1 VNPEDKALKI
11 YNASAGSGKTY
22 HLVKEYI
29 KLLIEE
35 VHSKSFSNIIAMT
48 FTNKAALEMKER
60 IVKALDEISSP
71 NLFSNKAA
79 DLVMTISKELNLSKE
94 EIEKRCSFVLA
105 NILHQYED
113 FHVMTI
119 DKFNLR
125 LIRSFSRDLDLSN
138 DFEVVMD
145 EIEVIEKIVD
155 ELLNQLGNENSSNL
169 NKLLLKYAESKVDE
183 GESWNFRR
191 KLIEFGKILR
201 VERNA
206 AKVRHLMEM
215 DFSIERFGTV
225 IAQRKAI
232 NSQFAKL
239 TSDLLQLVNSSQLDQ
254 AYLPGKSGTMNG
266 ILKIAHANSLDLDE
280 SFISKPLIKSLATP
294 LNKTHIFPEEVKQQ
308 IRAVIDFHD
317 ARIQEYAVISLYLQN
332 FFNMALLQ
340 YMAKALE
347 NIKKDEQIIL
357 ISEFNSLISNLIQNE
372 NAPFIYER
380 LGTKFKHFL
389 LDEFQ
394 DTSHLQWLN
403 LVPLV
408 HESLGNGHQN
418 LIVGDPKQSIY
429 RFKNGVAEQFVEL
442 PKIYNPE
449 GVREIAE
456 KSHLFDQMGETYTLE
471 DNWRSSPTIVNFNN
485 AFFESLKSKLSPT
498 SVSFYNS
505 VQQQPKSKLNGKV
518 VIQSKETNKTDFD
531 LLPKIIGWIEEC
543 RADGFDLGEICLLGG
558 TNKDCNSWA
567 LGLTDAG
574 YKVVSA
580 DSLLIDTNLKVK
592 LTIAYLQW
600 RFKPSNESAKKQ
612 FAEIFF
618 RQRMDSYDNYKI
630 FIEEKE
636 SSKGKKFRVFNE
648 KAFIER
654 YFGNYTKF
662 FFKYESIYDLV
673 QGFYRIMN
681 LNELQNPYLHHLADI
696 VYDFELKKGPHLA
709 GFLDEY
715 ARKKGVI
722 AVQIPLSNDAIQVMT
737 IHKAKG
743 LEFPVVILPS
753 LNFTIDVKAEFL
765 VEIEDFIVYKSPSS
779 KEIVEPLKAI
789 YQEEYDQVVTDRVNL
804 TYVGMTRP
812 VERLYILNEFEKSRF
827 GAMFHETLKELEI
840 GNEDENGINI
850 ELNDGIREIKS
861 KEQDAAQ
868 IYHPAHVTETLW
880 FPDIALQDNEELTH
894 QTYLSSEMQFGLQF
908 HLLISRIE
916 KKEDIMST
924 INAAVQEGE
933 VELKNTRELKEK
945 LTKLFNSTDYTS
957 LFHNK
962 IEVINEQAILIDS
975 TTTLRPDKIIIKDT
989 ETIIV
994 DYKTGIPNQKD
1005 NKQINSYKDTLE
1017 KMGYPK
1023 VSCYLFYSSIN
1034 ELRQVS

>member
-1 VNPEDKALKI
+1 METEDKVLKI

-22 HLVKEYI
+22 HLVKEYV
-29 KLLIEE
+29 KLLISE

-60 IVKALDEISSP
+60 IITALDEISSP
-71 NLFSNKAA
+71 VLFKNKAIELVESLSR
-79 DLVMTISKELNLSKE
+79 DLKLSKQ
-94 EIEKRCSFVLA
+94 EIEKRCSLVLA

-138 DFEVVMD
+138 DFEVIMD
-145 EIEVIEKIVD
+145 EVEVIEKIVD
-155 ELLNQLGNENSSNL
+155 DLLNQLGNENSSNL

-206 AKVRHLMEM
+206 TKVKHLMEM

-225 IAQRKAI
+225 IAQRKTI
-232 NSQFAKL
+232 DSQFKSL
-239 TSDLLQLVNSSQLDQ
+239 THEILKTVNDLNLDQ
-254 AYLPGKSGTMNG
+254 EYLPGKSGTMNG
-266 ILKIAHANSLDLDE
+266 ILKIAHATTFDLDE
-280 SFISKPLIKSLATP
+280 SFISKTLIKNLDASLN
-294 LNKTHIFPEEVKQQ
+294 NKQVFPEEVKTP
-308 IRAVIDFHD
+308 IRTFLDFYNT
-317 ARIQEYAVISLYLQN
+317 RIQEYAVVSLYLQN

-347 NIKKDEQIIL
+347 LIKKEEQIIL

-408 HESLGNGHQN
+408 HESLGNGHEN

-442 PKIYNPE
+442 PQIYNPE
-449 GVREIAE
+449 SIGEIE
-456 KSHLFDQMGETYTLE
+456 LKSQLFKQMGETYTLE

-485 AFFESLKSKLSPT
+485 SFFEELKNKLSTT
-498 SVSFYNS
+498 SISFYNS
-505 VQQQPKSKLNGKV
+505 VHQNPKSKLNGKI
-518 VIQSKETNKTDFD
+518 VIQSKETKKADTV
-531 LLPKIIGWIEEC
+531 LLPKIIEWIEEC
-543 RADGFDLGEICLLGG
+543 RADGFQLGDICLLGG
-558 TNKDCNSWA
+558 TNKDCNDWA
-567 LGLTDAG
+567 LGLTEVG

-580 DSLLIDTNLKVK
+580 DSLLIDSNLKVQ
-592 LTIAYLQW
+592 LTIAYLNW

-612 FAEIFF
+612 FAELFF
-618 RQRMDSYDNYKI
+618 RQRMDSYDDYKV
-630 FIEEKE
+630 FIEEKI
-636 SSKGKKFRVFNE
+636 SAKGKSYRVFNE
-648 KAFIER
+648 KAFIEKH
-654 YFGNYTKF
+654 FNNYIEF

-673 QGFYRIMN
+673 QGFYRIMH
-681 LNELQNPYLHHLADI
+681 LNELENPYLHHLADV

-715 ARKKGVI
+715 ARKKGKI
-722 AVQIPLSNDAIQVMT
+722 AVQIPVSNDAIQVMT

-743 LEFPVVILPS
+743 LEFPIVILPS
-753 LNFTIDVKAEFL
+753 LNFTLDVKSEFL
-765 VEIEDFIVYKSPSS
+765 VEIEDFIVYKRPTT
-779 KEIVEPLKAI
+779 KEILEPLQVI

-804 TYVGMTRP
+804 TYVAMTRP

-827 GAMFHETLKELEI
+827 GFLFHQTLKDLAVGTEEENEI
-840 GNEDENGINI
+840 LVNIDSGEKEIAVSDENNSQ
-850 ELNDGIREIKS
+850 LF
-861 KEQDAAQ
+861 
-868 IYHPAHVTETLW
+868 HPQHLTETLW

-894 QTYLSSEMQFGLQF
+894 STYLSSEMQFGLQF

-916 KKEDIMST
+916 KIEDIEPM
-924 INAAVQEGE
+924 INAAIQEGE
-933 VELKNTRELKEK
+933 VESKNTKQLTIKLKE
-945 LTKLFNSTDYTS
+945 LLDSTDYIS
-957 LFHNK
+957 LFKNK
-962 IEVINEQAILIDS
+962 KDVINEQAILIDS
-975 TTTLRPDKIIIKDT
+975 TTTLRPDKIILKED
-989 ETIIV
+989 ETIII

-1005 NKQINSYKDTLE
+1005 QKQVNTYKQVLE
-1017 KMGYPK
+1017 EMGYPK
-1023 VSCYLFYSSIN
+1023 VCCYLFYSSIN
-1034 ELRQVS
+1034 ELRLVS